1 MSIYKRSEENDM
13 SIYERHGYKDRED
26 YLDSLAENYGVS
38 RDLVDAYVS
47 ILGESEMFDGLV
59 IALEDLENDL

>member
-1 MSIYKRSEENDM
+1 MSIYKRN
-13 SIYERHGYKDRED
+13 GYKDRED
-26 YLDSLAENYGVS
+26 YLNSLAENYGVS